1 MATTLETPFTHVRG
15 TDLVLTGIVHYLGLP
30 KTAANGGSIAN
41 DTFYFAI
48 AERLNENEQTTL
60 ISYTTPHAQITPT
73 AATGSYTIIVPRDS
87 TKFGV
92 LSDNEYWL
100 QVDLLDAVTGYRACI
115 AKGPLR
121 LTSSPYGS

>member
-1 MATTLETPFTHVRG
+1 VRG
-15 TDLVLTGIVHYLGLP
+15 TDLVLSGIVHYLGLP

-48 AERLNENEQTTL
+48 AERLDENQQTVL
-60 ISYTTPHAQITPT
+60 IAYTTPSAQIVVT
-73 AATGSYTIIVPRDS
+73 AGTGSYTVIVPRDS
-87 TKFGV
+87 TKTGV
-92 LSDNEYWL
+92 LTDDEYWL

-121 LTSSPYGS
+121 LTSSPYGT